1 MRCEEEKAEFVFFL
15 LEVNV
20 MLATLACEKR
30 EVVSRSLRDWELF
43 CQADG
48 LHESR
53 KNYEEVRGSFQ
64 DGEPLSRREFFDE
77 NNRVRAEWIKWIYNK
92 L

>member
-1 MRCEEEKAEFVFFL
+1 
-15 LEVNV
+15 
-20 MLATLACEKR
+20 MLAVLSREAR
-30 EVVSRSLRDWELF
+30 EVVAASLRDWENF
-43 CQADG
+43 CQSDG

-53 KNYEEVRGSFQ
+53 KNYNEVIGSFQ
-64 DGEPLSRREFFDE
+64 EGEPINRMEFFDE

>member
-1 MRCEEEKAEFVFFL
+1 
-15 LEVNV
+15 

-30 EVVSRSLRDWELF
+30 EVVSRSLGDWELF